1 MQYRISFLVFI
12 IITLFILNMLTGSAA
27 AQADNRYCGVGNA
40 PNFGGTQ
47 DGPAQLPKS
56 CLFTAISGTPSPGQI
71 HQVLAGQSL
80 QTALN
85 NAQCGDTIALQAGAT
100 FSGSFTLPA
109 KGCDDQHWIT
119 IRTSALASLPAEG
132 TRITPCYAGVSSLP
146 GRPSFHCSSTQ
157 RVLPKII
164 YPYSYLTS
172 SGPIGLAPG
181 ANHYRL
187 IGLEITRAAKTTSM
201 TALVIVRSHGTANH
215 IVIDR
220 SWLHGTSQDETATG
234 VSLSGTVYFGIVDS
248 FFTDF
253 HCVSA
258 TGVCTDAHAISGGS
272 GSSVGGPYKVV
283 DNFLEGAAEVVL
295 IGGSVAT
302 TTPADIEIRRNHMF
316 KPMIWKLGSPGYV
329 GGASGNPFIV
339 KNHFELKNA
348 RRVLFEG
355 NVLENNWGGFSQNG
369 FSIVLTPK
377 NQFLGN
383 SNVCPSCQV
392 TDVTIRYSKISNS
405 GAGIQLANILSDG
418 GGIALAGERYSLHD
432 VTVDGTEA
440 KQLNGSGTLIA
451 IFNDWP
457 TNVLNSIRINHITG
471 FPDPGS
477 HMLTLEDNVSKP
489 KMWGFQF
496 TNNVVLAG
504 EFPVWSAAGTGDCAH
519 SDVPITSLAACFSSY
534 TFAKNAIVASPSAF
548 PPSKWPAGN
557 YFPIDAGAVEFATFS
572 DGSGGNY
579 QLLSSSPFKNLGTD
593 GKDLGADINALNKAI
608 AGVE

>member
-1 MQYRISFLVFI
+1 
-12 IITLFILNMLTGSAA
+12 
-27 AQADNRYCGVGNA
+27 
-40 PNFGGTQ
+40 
-47 DGPAQLPKS
+47 
-56 CLFTAISGTPSPGQI
+56 
-71 HQVLAGQSL
+71 
-80 QTALN
+80 
-85 NAQCGDTIALQAGAT
+85 
-100 FSGSFTLPA
+100 
-109 KGCDDQHWIT
+109 
-119 IRTSALASLPAEG
+119 
-132 TRITPCYAGVSSLP
+132 
-146 GRPSFHCSSTQ
+146 
-157 RVLPKII
+157 
-164 YPYSYLTS
+164 
-172 SGPIGLAPG
+172 
-181 ANHYRL
+181 
-187 IGLEITRAAKTTSM
+187 M
-201 TALVIVRSHGTANH
+201 TALVSVRSQGTANH

-234 VSLSGTVYFGIVDS
+234 VSLSGTAYFGIIDS

-283 DNFLEGAAEVVL
+283 NNFLEGAAEVVL

-392 TDVTIRYSKISNS
+392 TDVTIRYTKIRNS
-405 GAGIQLANILSDG
+405 GAGIQMANILSDG
-418 GGIALAGERYSLHD
+418 GGIALAGERYSVHD
-432 VTVDGTEA
+432 LTVDGIDA

-451 IFNDWP
+451 IFNNWP

-519 SDVPITSLAACFSSY
+519 SDVPITSLATCFSSY
-534 TFAKNAIVASPSAF
+534 SFVKNAVVASPSAF

-572 DGSGGNY
+572 GGSGGNY